1 MSRESD
7 LEQLRDQAS
16 AAYAA
21 GQSVFVVR
29 LAAGLWG
36 TPGKGAMEPWG
47 ESVSAVESVGWR
59 LAEWTV
65 TTDTSGH
72 FNAFPLFRRG
82 VPQDAIRG

>member
-21 GQSVFVVR
+21 GQPVFVVR
-29 LAAGLWG
+29 LAAGVWG

-47 ESVSAVESVGWR
+47 ESVFAVESAGWT
-59 LAEWTV
+59 LEHWSV
-65 TTDTSGH
+65 TTDASGQ
-72 FNAFPLFRRG
+72 FNAFPLFRRE
-82 VPQDAIRG
+82 VPQDSVRG